1 MQYSTV
7 VGQNEVGMAFN
18 IEAETEEEFID
29 FKALLQNLYSHDVLS
44 RASYYWVRTSMSY
57 ENVTVSH
64 NPDLST
70 ATTVKITAAY
80 GKIYI
85 HFYFS
90 ISVYC
95 FSQCVTLLLL
105 SQYVTLLLLSQ
116 YVTLLLLSQYL
127 SLLLLSL
134 SQFTATPSISQ
145 FTANLSVSQ
154 FTAAIKISVCCYC
167 RYLSLHS
174 LSVYLFIITLSILIH
189 CYSHYTSSFL
199 QQGKLIPGY

>member
-29 FKALLQNLYSHDVLS
+29 FKALLQNLYSHDILS
-44 RASYYWVRTSMSY
+44 RTRYYWVRTTMSY

-85 HFYFS
+85 HFY
-90 ISVYC
+90 
-95 FSQCVTLLLL
+95 
-105 SQYVTLLLLSQ
+105 
-116 YVTLLLLSQYL
+116 
-127 SLLLLSL
+127 
-134 SQFTATPSISQ
+134 
-145 FTANLSVSQ
+145 
-154 FTAAIKISVCCYC
+154 
-167 RYLSLHS
+167 
-174 LSVYLFIITLSILIH
+174 
-189 CYSHYTSSFL
+189 
-199 QQGKLIPGY
+199 